1 MIRRYLRPELALL
14 CFGLTMKLLGSVAEL
29 VIPMLLA
36 DMLDEVVPT
45 GNRRAIWLQGGLMLL
60 FALLALV
67 GNIVANQNSAR
78 VSSRVTRRIRHD
90 LFTRTLHLS
99 QHQVDRIG
107 IPSLETR
114 LTSDTYHVHQMISRL
129 QRLGVRAP
137 ILLLGGLAFTVALD
151 PVLALSLIVLLPF
164 MGIAIY
170 LIARR
175 GRPLYNQLQA
185 NVDLLTR
192 RVRETVTGIRIIRAL
207 VTERSERARF
217 AGVNQT
223 VSASE
228 RRAAYNMALT
238 NPLMTLLLNIGL
250 ALVLLIGAWRINRG
264 LMEFGVIIAFLT
276 YFTIITSSMIA
287 VTRIF
292 AIYNRGISS
301 AERIEEILTL
311 PDEDE
316 NMPGSSAVAE
326 GDACTP
332 AAIEF
337 RDVSFSYDGKHDQL
351 EEISFRLEAG
361 QTLGIIG
368 PTGSGKSTL
377 LLLLLGLY
385 PDYRGEIYLDG
396 RENRSW
402 TRRERAELF
411 GVTFQNDFLYRDSI
425 RQNVGFARQVAEE
438 DIVRA
443 VADARASDFV
453 AEKSGGLDFELGVRA
468 ANLSGGQ
475 RQRLLIARA
484 LATRPRILI
493 LDDASS
499 ALDYRTDAELR
510 QALREHYAGA
520 TSVIV
525 AQRISSIQ
533 HADLILLI
541 ENGRIAASGSHAEL
555 LVNSPA
561 YREIA
566 ASQMGVGVAAPQMG
580 AAGGT
585 S

>member
-14 CFGLTMKLLGSVAEL
+14 SFGLTMKLLGSVAEL

-36 DMLDEVVPT
+36 DMLDVVVPT

-60 FALLALV
+60 FSLLALV

-250 ALVLLIGAWRINRG
+250 ALVLLIGAWRIDRG
-264 LMEFGVIIAFLT
+264 LMDFGVIIAFLT

-301 AERIEEILTL
+301 AERIEEILKL

-316 NMPGSSAVAE
+316 SMRSPAAAAGAASAGS
-326 GDACTP
+326 T

-351 EEISFRLEAG
+351 EEISFRLEPG

-411 GVTFQNDFLYRDSI
+411 GATFQNDFLYRDSV
-425 RQNVGFARQVAEE
+425 RQNVGFARRVTEE

-443 VADARASDFV
+443 VADARAADFV
-453 AEKSGGLDFELGVRA
+453 AGKAGGLDFELGVRA

-510 QALREHYAGA
+510 QALREHYADA

-541 ENGRIAASGSHAEL
+541 EDGRIAASGSHAEL
-555 LVNSPA
+555 LAASPA

-566 ASQMGVGVAAPQMG
+566 ASQMGA
-580 AAGGT
+580 AAGV

>member
-14 CFGLTMKLLGSVAEL
+14 SFGLTMKFLGSVAEL

-60 FALLALV
+60 FAVLALV

-164 MGIAIY
+164 MGAAIY

-264 LMEFGVIIAFLT
+264 QMEFGVIIAFLT

-316 NMPGSSAVAE
+316 CMRSSSPSSAHSA
-326 GDACTP
+326 A

-337 RDVSFSYDGKHDQL
+337 RNVSFSYDGKHDQL
-351 EEISFRLEAG
+351 EEINFRLEPG

-385 PDYRGEIYLDG
+385 PDYRGEIFLDG

-402 TRRERAELF
+402 SRQERARLF
-411 GVTFQNDFLYRDSI
+411 GVTFQNDFLYRDSV
-425 RQNVGFARQVAEE
+425 RQNVGFARQVTEE

-443 VADARASDFV
+443 VSDARAADFV
-453 AEKSGGLDFELGVRA
+453 AEKAGGLDFELGVRA

-541 ENGRIAASGSHAEL
+541 EDGRIAASGSHAEL
-555 LVNSPA
+555 LAASPA

-566 ASQMGVGVAAPQMG
+566 ASQMGAA
-580 AAGGT
+580 AAGL

>member
-14 CFGLTMKLLGSVAEL
+14 SFGLTMKLLGSVAEL

-36 DMLDEVVPT
+36 DMLDVVVPT

-60 FALLALV
+60 FSLLALV

-250 ALVLLIGAWRINRG
+250 ALVLLIGAWRIDRG
-264 LMEFGVIIAFLT
+264 LMDFGVIIAFLT

-301 AERIEEILTL
+301 AERIEEILKL

-316 NMPGSSAVAE
+316 SMRSPAAAAGAASAGS
-326 GDACTP
+326 T

-351 EEISFRLEAG
+351 EEISFRLEPG

-411 GVTFQNDFLYRDSI
+411 GVTFQNDFLYRDSV
-425 RQNVGFARQVAEE
+425 RQNVGFARRVTEE

-443 VADARASDFV
+443 VADARAADFV
-453 AEKSGGLDFELGVRA
+453 AGKAGGLDFELGVRA

-510 QALREHYAGA
+510 QALREHYADA

-541 ENGRIAASGSHAEL
+541 EDGRIAASGSHAEL
-555 LVNSPA
+555 LAASPA

-566 ASQMGVGVAAPQMG
+566 ASQMGA
-580 AAGGT
+580 AAGV